1 VADGLKMTF
10 ECCAGLTKQSMY
22 YNGWKA
28 GHYILNLFVFSM
40 DGRIILCALN
50 APGSVHDSTLAEWCG
65 MHDKLEAMYQRTGGV
80 CCLDSAFA
88 AASAPYLMKSSG
100 NVTKAKNPVEV
111 RRISQATSVRQAS
124 EWGMRAI
131 QGAFP
136 RTKDTLQYEEAG
148 ERKIYLMLMALLY
161 NTRLELVGLNE
172 IRNVY
177 LPAWSRDFDN
187 LMDGYL

>member
-1 VADGLKMTF
+1 
-10 ECCAGLTKQSMY
+10 MY

-28 GHYILNLFVFSM
+28 GHCILNLFVFSM

-50 APGSVHDSTLAEWCG
+50 APGLVHDSTLAEWCG
-65 MHDKLEAMYQRTGGV
+65 MYDKLEAMYQRTGGV

-161 NTRLELVGLNE
+161 NTRLELIGLNE